1 MLVNSRVKR
10 NAGDYAMVD
19 SMGGATLYE
28 LLLFRIL
35 DDIRVGMRDD
45 LDIEGEMKML
55 RKMTRYVVDR
65 DESFAEEYEEIL
77 TDFGVLDNN
86 DEDGNRELNL
96 ELLGITVPA
105 LMRAG
110 YLDHAPV
117 PESTEGLN
125 YL

>member
-1 MLVNSRVKR
+1 
-10 NAGDYAMVD
+10 
-19 SMGGATLYE
+19 MGGATLYE
-28 LLLFRIL
+28 LLIFRIL
-35 DDIRVGMRDD
+35 DDVRVGMRDD
-45 LDIEGEMKML
+45 LDIDGEMKLL

-65 DESFAEEYEEIL
+65 DADFDEEYQDL
-77 TDFGVLDNN
+77 LRKFGVLDNE